1 MHIWP
6 CIKYMTW
13 TTCMLHIS
21 LVHIKLFM
29 IVDWPYMRHQTYDIF
44 CPRCMHIY
52 PYMEMSFL
60 QMAFLDASL
69 LPTRLTYV
77 CFFRYNTGMSH
88 DVHTGCLVH
97 ALSTRIHTQNAS
109 CCVNMQPRHAHHL
122 RPCRTP
128 CVASTCMCMQ
138 NTTHRHTPS
147 VHMQPSRCLA

>member
-60 QMAFLDASL
+60 QMTCLHAGSPSPCTLTG
-69 LPTRLTYV
+69 PTPPRL
-77 CFFRYNTGMSH
+77 RGH
-88 DVHTGCLVH
+88 
-97 ALSTRIHTQNAS
+97 
-109 CCVNMQPRHAHHL
+109 HAHMHTRTHAHL
-122 RPCRTP
+122 WGPHARTP
-128 CVASTCMCMQ
+128 HPCARTCHIPYMCICICWMCASAMHWWRRVNFCSSTS
-138 NTTHRHTPS
+138 T
-147 VHMQPSRCLA
+147 LL